1 MMRRKRK
8 VLLAVRGEIMQT
20 AVIKRSIVLDGH
32 KTSVS
37 LENEFWHG
45 LREIAGRENTALS
58 ILVGKIDRERNSC
71 NLSSAIR
78 VYVFNYFRAQIG
90 RQENS
95 REITAGHLDADVSL
109 AARREM
115 AS

>member
-1 MMRRKRK
+1 MMRRKRT
-8 VLLAVRGEIMQT
+8 VHLAARGEIMQT

-45 LREIAGRENTALS
+45 LREIAGRENTPLS
-58 ILVGKIDRERNSC
+58 TLVGKIDRERKSC

-90 RQENS
+90 SQENS
-95 REITAGHLDADVSL
+95 QEITPGHLDADVPL
-109 AARREM
+109 AARREL

>member
-1 MMRRKRK
+1 
-8 VLLAVRGEIMQT
+8 MQT

-45 LREIAGRENTALS
+45 LREAAVRENTSLS
-58 ILVGKIDRERNSC
+58 TLVGKIDRERSSC

-78 VYVFNYFRAQIG
+78 VYVFNYFRAQFDQLG
-90 RQENS
+90 KGQ
-95 REITAGHLDADVSL
+95 GHVDADAPLV
-109 AARREM
+109 RQEM

>member
-1 MMRRKRK
+1 MRRKRT

-78 VYVFNYFRAQIG
+78 VHVFNYFRAQVG
-90 RQENS
+90 RQEN
-95 REITAGHLDADVSL
+95 RQEITAGHLDADVSL

>member
-1 MMRRKRK
+1 
-8 VLLAVRGEIMQT
+8 
-20 AVIKRSIVLDGH
+20 
-32 KTSVS
+32 
-37 LENEFWHG
+37 
-45 LREIAGRENTALS
+45 
-58 ILVGKIDRERNSC
+58 
-71 NLSSAIR
+71 

>member
-1 MMRRKRK
+1 VGREPL
-8 VLLAVRGEIMQT
+8 LLAARGEAMQT

-45 LREIAGRENTALS
+45 LREIAGRENISLS
-58 ILVGKIDRERNSC
+58 TLVGKIDHERNSC

-78 VYVFNYFRAQIG
+78 VHVFNYFRAHIDRLEG
-90 RQENS
+90 GED
-95 REITAGHLDADVSL
+95 LPKADISL
-109 AARREM
+109 AARSEM

>member
-1 MMRRKRK
+1 
-8 VLLAVRGEIMQT
+8 MQT

-45 LREIAGRENTALS
+45 LREIAGRENISLS
-58 ILVGKIDRERNSC
+58 GLVGKIDGARNSC

-78 VYVFNYFRAQIG
+78 VHVFNYFRAHIDRLENG
-90 RQENS
+90 RGS
-95 REITAGHLDADVSL
+95 LDGDIPL
-109 AARREM
+109 AARSEM
-115 AS
+115 AC